1 MPLDRNLRAYLETFA
16 PTSNQRFTRRQAP
29 EGEVSS
35 SVAGV
40 RHEAPE
46 ASSQHTSAMDHSEF
60 LGSRTAGGIA
70 ASCPRFCVS
79 RPSIP
84 SVSAEDVDEFSY
96 FWVPSR
102 EGVLQPADRPQTPA
116 FQEKRRIKPL
126 AARSG
131 ETNRKG

>member
-46 ASSQHTSAMDHSEF
+46 ASSQHTSAM
-60 LGSRTAGGIA
+60 A
-70 ASCPRFCVS
+70 
-79 RPSIP
+79 IP

-131 ETNRKG
+131 ETKRKG